1 MNFDYS
7 YRAFLIT
14 CLLVGNL
21 ILLLLSIRLKGG
33 EPPLEQFTAVEYI
46 EELPLE
52 ELTIN
57 ASEKVKI
64 ETNRAYNEA
73 EKFISEQ
80 EETRIEALADSEDKN
95 SETETSEEISFS
107 NDMALN
113 DAKEKLDRVKEK
125 LSNDTKK
132 RNIQAD
138 SASVNRKTTIS
149 YNLVGRTALQLRN
162 PVYICDQGGKI
173 VINIE
178 VNALGKVVK
187 TVYNKSTSTTT
198 NGCLIDSALKYANLA
213 KFTTSASNAKQLGSI
228 SYSFPGQY

>member
-1 MNFDYS
+1 
-7 YRAFLIT
+7 
-14 CLLVGNL
+14 LVGNL
-21 ILLLLSIRLKGG
+21 ILLLLSITLKGG
-33 EPPLEQFTAVEYI
+33 KPPLEEFTMIEYI
-46 EELPLE
+46 EELPPE
-52 ELTIN
+52 ELRMNT
-57 ASEKVKI
+57 SEKVKI

-80 EETRIEALADSEDKN
+80 ENTRIEVLAESEEKN
-95 SETETSEEISFS
+95 SETENSEENSFN

-113 DAKEKLDRVKEK
+113 DAKDKLDRVKEK

-132 RNIQAD
+132 RKNQAN

-149 YNLVGRTALQLRN
+149 YNLTGRTALQLRN
-162 PVYICDQGGKI
+162 PVYTCDQGGKI

-187 TVYNKSTSTTT
+187 TGYNKTASTTT
-198 NGCLIDSALKYANLA
+198 NGCLIDSALKYANQA
-213 KFTTSASNAKQLGSI
+213 KFTTSASNVKQLGSI

>member
-1 MNFDYS
+1 
-7 YRAFLIT
+7 
-14 CLLVGNL
+14 LVGNL
-21 ILLLLSIRLKGG
+21 ILLLLSITLKGG
-33 EPPLEQFTAVEYI
+33 KPPLEEFTMIEYI
-46 EELPLE
+46 EELPPE
-52 ELTIN
+52 ELRMNT
-57 ASEKVKI
+57 SEKVKI

-80 EETRIEALADSEDKN
+80 ENTRIEVLAESEEKN
-95 SETETSEEISFS
+95 SETENSEENSFN

-113 DAKEKLDRVKEK
+113 DAKDKLDRVKEK

-132 RNIQAD
+132 RKNQAN

-149 YNLVGRTALQLRN
+149 YNLTGRTALQLLN
-162 PVYICDQGGKI
+162 PVYTCDQGGKI

-187 TVYNKSTSTTT
+187 TGYNKTASTTT
-198 NGCLIDSALKYANLA
+198 NGCLIDSALKYANQA
-213 KFTTSASNAKQLGSI
+213 KFTTSASNVKQLGSI

>member
-1 MNFDYS
+1 M
-7 YRAFLIT
+7 
-14 CLLVGNL
+14 VGNL
-21 ILLLLSIRLKGG
+21 ILLLLSITLKGG
-33 EPPLEQFTAVEYI
+33 KPPLEEFTMIEYI
-46 EELPLE
+46 EELPPE
-52 ELTIN
+52 ELRMNT
-57 ASEKVKI
+57 SEKVKI

-80 EETRIEALADSEDKN
+80 ENTRIEVLAESEEKN
-95 SETETSEEISFS
+95 SETENSEENSFN

-113 DAKEKLDRVKEK
+113 DAKDKLDRVKEK

-132 RNIQAD
+132 RKNQAN

-149 YNLVGRTALQLRN
+149 YNLTGRTALQLLN
-162 PVYICDQGGKI
+162 PVYTCDQGGKI

-187 TVYNKSTSTTT
+187 TGYNKTASTTT
-198 NGCLIDSALKYANLA
+198 NGCLIDSALKYANQA
-213 KFTTSASNAKQLGSI
+213 KFTTSASNVKQLGSI

>member
-1 MNFDYS
+1 VKFDYS
-7 YRAFLIT
+7 YRAFLIS

-33 EPPLEQFTAVEYI
+33 NPPIEEFTEVEYI

-52 ELTIN
+52 ELTTN
-57 ASEKVKI
+57 TSEKVKI

-80 EETRIEALADSEDKN
+80 ENTRNEALAVSEEKN
-95 SETETSEEISFS
+95 SETETSEENSFN
-107 NDMALN
+107 NDIALN
-113 DAKEKLDRVKEK
+113 EAKDELARVKEK

-132 RNIQAD
+132 RDVQAN
-138 SASVNRKTTIS
+138 SSSVNRKTTIS
-149 YNLVGRTALQLRN
+149 YHLVGRTALQLRN
-162 PVYICDQGGKI
+162 PVYTCDQGGKI

-187 TVYNKSTSTTT
+187 TGYNKTASTTT

-213 KFTTSASNAKQLGSI
+213 KFTTSASNVKQLGSI

>member
-1 MNFDYS
+1 
-7 YRAFLIT
+7 
-14 CLLVGNL
+14 LVGNL
-21 ILLLLSIRLKGG
+21 VLLLLSVRLRGG
-33 EPPLEQFTAVEYI
+33 EPPLEEFTSIEYI

-52 ELTIN
+52 ELSIDP
-57 ASEKVKI
+57 SEKVKI

-73 EKFISEQ
+73 EKFILEQ
-80 EETRIEALADSEDKN
+80 ENTRKEDLAVSEEKN
-95 SETETSEEISFS
+95 NKTETSVENSFS

-113 DAKEKLDRVKEK
+113 DAKDKLDKVKGK
-125 LSNDTKK
+125 LSNDAKK
-132 RNIQAD
+132 RNTTAN
-138 SASVNRKTTIS
+138 SSSVNRKTTIS
-149 YNLVGRTALQLRN
+149 YHLVGRTALQLRN

-187 TVYNKSTSTTT
+187 TLYNKTASTTT

-213 KFTTSASNAKQLGSI
+213 KFTTSASNVKQLGSI

>member
-1 MNFDYS
+1 
-7 YRAFLIT
+7 
-14 CLLVGNL
+14 LVGNL
-21 ILLLLSIRLKGG
+21 VLLLLSVRLRGG
-33 EPPLEQFTAVEYI
+33 EPPLEEFTSIEYI

-52 ELTIN
+52 ELSIDP
-57 ASEKVKI
+57 SEKVKI

-80 EETRIEALADSEDKN
+80 ENTRKEDLAVSEEKN
-95 SETETSEEISFS
+95 NKTETSVENSLS

-113 DAKEKLDRVKEK
+113 DAKDKLDRVKGK
-125 LSNDTKK
+125 LSNDAKK
-132 RNIQAD
+132 RNTTAN
-138 SASVNRKTTIS
+138 SSSVNRKTTIS
-149 YNLVGRTALQLRN
+149 YHLVGRTALQLRN
-162 PVYICDQGGKI
+162 PVYTCDQGGKI

-187 TVYNKSTSTTT
+187 TLYNKTASTTT

-213 KFTTSASNAKQLGSI
+213 KFTTSASNVKQLGSI

>member
-1 MNFDYS
+1 M
-7 YRAFLIT
+7 
-14 CLLVGNL
+14 VGNL
-21 ILLLLSIRLKGG
+21 ILLLLSITLKGG
-33 EPPLEQFTAVEYI
+33 KPPLEEFTMIEYI
-46 EELPLE
+46 EELPPE
-52 ELTIN
+52 ELRMNT
-57 ASEKVKI
+57 SEKVKI

-80 EETRIEALADSEDKN
+80 ENTRIEVLAESEEKN
-95 SETETSEEISFS
+95 SETENSEENSFN

-113 DAKEKLDRVKEK
+113 DAKDKLDRVKEK

-132 RNIQAD
+132 RKNQAN

-149 YNLVGRTALQLRN
+149 YNLTGRTALQLRN
-162 PVYICDQGGKI
+162 PVYTCDQGGKI

-187 TVYNKSTSTTT
+187 TGYNKTASTTT
-198 NGCLIDSALKYANLA
+198 NGCLIDSALKYANQA
-213 KFTTSASNAKQLGSI
+213 KFTTSASNVKQLGSI

>member
-1 MNFDYS
+1 M
-7 YRAFLIT
+7 
-14 CLLVGNL
+14 VGNL
-21 ILLLLSIRLKGG
+21 VLLLLSVRLRGG
-33 EPPLEQFTAVEYI
+33 EPPLEEFTTIEYI

-52 ELTIN
+52 ELSIDP
-57 ASEKVKI
+57 SEKVKI

-80 EETRIEALADSEDKN
+80 ENTRNEALAVSEEKN
-95 SETETSEEISFS
+95 SESETSEENSFN
-107 NDMALN
+107 NDMAIN
-113 DAKEKLDRVKEK
+113 DAKDKLDRIKEK

-132 RNIQAD
+132 RNFQAN
-138 SASVNRKTTIS
+138 SSSINRKTTIS

-162 PVYICDQGGKI
+162 PVYTCDQGGKI

-187 TVYNKSTSTTT
+187 TVYNKTASTTT

-213 KFTTSASNAKQLGSI
+213 KFTTSASKVKQLGSI

>member
-1 MNFDYS
+1 
-7 YRAFLIT
+7 
-14 CLLVGNL
+14 VGNL
-21 ILLLLSIRLKGG
+21 VLLLLSVRLRGG
-33 EPPLEQFTAVEYI
+33 EPPLEEFTSIEYI

-52 ELTIN
+52 ELSIDP
-57 ASEKVKI
+57 SEKVKI

-73 EKFISEQ
+73 EKFILEQ
-80 EETRIEALADSEDKN
+80 ENTRKEDLAVSEEKN
-95 SETETSEEISFS
+95 NKTETSVENSFS

-113 DAKEKLDRVKEK
+113 DAKDKLDKVKGK
-125 LSNDTKK
+125 LSNDAKK
-132 RNIQAD
+132 RNTTAN
-138 SASVNRKTTIS
+138 SSSVNRKTTIS
-149 YNLVGRTALQLRN
+149 YHLVGRTALQLRN

-187 TVYNKSTSTTT
+187 TLYNKTASTTT

-213 KFTTSASNAKQLGSI
+213 KFTTSASNVKQLGSI